1 MNKISKLLLCA
12 VLCLFL
18 CSCENAGTTEKAEN
32 IGLEYAKCSEF
43 GVRAEITADYGEHVL
58 EYDMK
63 YSGSA
68 SQGVIEIFAPK
79 SIAGLK
85 VQAATAEKT
94 KLIYDGAELWA
105 GELSKNGLDPVSSL
119 PVMINQWRG
128 GYVESSIVE
137 RLDGGTYL
145 AVIHS
150 IDDSTRLLTWF
161 DMETHLPYKAEI
173 SSDSRTVIR
182 AVFKNVTTL

>member
-1 MNKISKLLLCA
+1 M
-12 VLCLFL
+12 FL
-18 CSCENAGTTEKAEN
+18 CSCENAGTTEKAED
-32 IGLEYAKCSEF
+32 IGLEYASFSEF
-43 GVRAEITADYGEHVL
+43 GVRAEIVADYGETVL

-105 GELSKNGLDPVSSL
+105 GELSEDGLDPVSSL

-128 GYVESSIVE
+128 GYVESAIVE
-137 RLDGGTYL
+137 RLDGGTFL

-173 SSDSRTVIR
+173 SSDGRTVIR
-182 AVFKNVTTL
+182 AVFRNVTTL